1 MCFHPPPVCDLQVK
15 KRKKR
20 ESGYGG
26 GMGVNSDGRK
36 GRRSGAMIKLASLLA
51 AVVLEAADA
60 EGKRN

>member
-1 MCFHPPPVCDLQVK
+1 MQVK

-20 ESGYGG
+20 ASGYGG